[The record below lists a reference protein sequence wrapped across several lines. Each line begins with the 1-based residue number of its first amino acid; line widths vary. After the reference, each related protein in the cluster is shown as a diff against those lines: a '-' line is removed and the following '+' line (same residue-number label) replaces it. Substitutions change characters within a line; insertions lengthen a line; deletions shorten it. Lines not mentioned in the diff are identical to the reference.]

1 MSDNI
6 FVVMESSYVVNG
18 NTPTVMLYSRDYH
31 DPTKSYTHKFDN
43 FEPYLYVP
51 ADEAWKVVTHPH
63 VKRVEDEV
71 VIDALGRE
79 IKRVVTRIPADVPKV
94 RDATDNL
101 GKRLLSWTD
110 MADFIFDKRFLVD
123 KHIKYA
129 YRIENGEPVPVDVPN
144 PVPPRIVYCDIEV
157 LSPQGIFPDAK
168 QAAYPII
175 TIQVMDSITQKI
187 IVFTS
192 DVVPQTN
199 ETCHIV
205 CKNEQDLI
213 KTFCTYIKTV
223 DPDIVGGWNF
233 EQFDIPYLI
242 NRAKNLSISLYGFS
256 RFGQCRTEYD
266 SINGEFSNKI
276 GGRACL
282 DMMAAFKK
290 YNIGMGQRESFGLKS
305 VISDKDLLNKFDKDG
320 NTIESFAF
328 EYLDLGPMLQKVI
341 EEQRFDDLIDYCKN
355 DVIALHNI
363 DTSLGLYM
371 YFESIRFVA
380 GSKITDS
387 LYNSKIIEMLLL
399 HEGIRPMPSRV
410 FSNQPKDKFPGA
422 LVVTPSAGIHEY
434 VQTVDVSSMYPNIM
448 VGFNIN
454 PDIDGIVVQAMK
466 KIMALREHY
475 RSLKKQGVKGADALD
490 SGTKAVSNSFYGVL
504 GSPAFR
510 LYNRENA
517 YFVTKTGQDINKY
530 IQQCAGELNL
540 STIYGDSVGGN
551 TEVKVYNSK
560 GRWKYTT
567 IEELFTQVDFVRD
580 DKEYCNLIDCFVESI
595 DSDGKL
601 ILDSVPYVM
610 RHKCNKDVYKVALTS
625 DWSIEVT
632 EDHSLFVYANK
643 AVLPKAAQKH
653 RIVTCSTKELCEGRL
668 KSVIIRRCSKHS
680 HVESLGKPIT
690 WYEYLGYHV
699 GNGSLQ
705 HSVSHNNKAYYG
717 GVSFGDDSQELYPHF
732 IPFMEKEGYFTNV
745 FRDSRSGHEGDIRY
759 SGLEFIH
766 FIEEHIGH
774 SHEKQVPDFMF
785 NETIENIQ
793 AFVRGYFTADGTVM
807 MRSGLPI
814 VRLTSV
820 NKNLIIGVQRLLYI
834 LGIPS
839 SYFTEGKPNSYN
851 GKVSGTYS
859 THLVVSDIMKFRD
872 EVGFITSR
880 KQERMNKCNPLKV
893 EKGLDWTFSSSV
905 KKELIPNYDGY
916 VYDLHCKQT
925 NRYFANNILVHNT
938 DSCFVSPVTSVE
950 QALQLESYFNKKLIE
965 WCDEKGCTVHITLK
979 AEKLF
984 RRILF
989 KASSGDR
996 NKSSKKKYAGYLIWH
1011 EGHDVNE
1018 LSFMGLELKR
1028 SDQSN
1033 ITKDCLSHFLNTLL
1047 IDGNQTR
1054 AIEYIKDMYK
1064 KVKKGQVNALD
1075 ISLPKAIRKISYESS
1090 NPWVTGIEYAKNE
1103 YGYIIGE
1110 GIKPRLLYL
1119 RDGVVCIDED
1129 FDIEQITPYIDW
1141 DKMADVTIKKKMES
1155 YLWSLNL
1162 DWSSMIDGQKDLSAW
1177 F

>member
-1 MSDNI
+1 MAIHILNYRGGSLSDNI

-18 NTPTVMLYSRDYH
+18 NVASVMLYSRDYH

-51 ADEAWKVVTHPH
+51 ADEAWKVVTHPY
-63 VKRVEDEV
+63 VKRVEDKV

-129 YRIENGEPVPVDVPN
+129 YKIEDGEPMPVDVPN

-517 YFVTKTGQDINKY
+517 LLVTSTGQEINRY
-530 IQQCAGELNL
+530 IQSECLKL
-540 STIYGDSVGGN
+540 RKSIIYGD
-551 TEVKVYNSK
+551 T
-560 GRWKYTT
+560 
-567 IEELFTQVDFVRD
+567 
-580 DKEYCNLIDCFVESI
+580 
-595 DSDGKL
+595 
-601 ILDSVPYVM
+601 DSVFISEVF
-610 RHKCNKDVYKVALTS
+610 TS
-625 DWSIEVT
+625 SEAIE
-632 EDHSLFVYANK
+632 
-643 AVLPKAAQKH
+643 
-653 RIVTCSTKELCEGRL
+653 
-668 KSVIIRRCSKHS
+668 
-680 HVESLGKPIT
+680 
-690 WYEYLGYHV
+690 
-699 GNGSLQ
+699 
-705 HSVSHNNKAYYG
+705 
-717 GVSFGDDSQELYPHF
+717 
-732 IPFMEKEGYFTNV
+732 
-745 FRDSRSGHEGDIRY
+745 
-759 SGLEFIH
+759 
-766 FIEEHIGH
+766 
-774 SHEKQVPDFMF
+774 
-785 NETIENIQ
+785 IEN
-793 AFVRGYFTADGTVM
+793 
-807 MRSGLPI
+807 
-814 VRLTSV
+814 
-820 NKNLIIGVQRLLYI
+820 
-834 LGIPS
+834 
-839 SYFTEGKPNSYN
+839 
-851 GKVSGTYS
+851 
-859 THLVVSDIMKFRD
+859 HL
-872 EVGFITSR
+872 
-880 KQERMNKCNPLKV
+880 
-893 EKGLDWTFSSSV
+893 
-905 KKELIPNYDGY
+905 
-916 VYDLHCKQT
+916 
-925 NRYFANNILVHNT
+925 NN
-938 DSCFVSPVTSVE
+938 
-950 QALQLESYFNKKLIE
+950 QLAS
-965 WCDEKGCTVHITLK
+965 WCDEKGCSVHITLK

-1047 IDGNQTR
+1047 IEGNQTG

-1075 ISLPKAIRKISYESS
+1075 ISLPKAIRKISYKSS

-1110 GIKPRLLYL
+1110 GVKPRLLYL

-1141 DKMADVTIKKKMES
+1141 NKMADVTIKKKMES